1 MLEEWSGVLTDFGAV
16 SLLIIGSVSLAF
28 TLLLYSVGRYI
39 APALENSEVKLQN
52 YACGEDPSTMGG
64 ALEVRRLFAFT
75 LYFLIFDSAAFILSL
90 ALAPSDYSPAIFV
103 AILAVTTTMLIAKWR
118 RGFGN
123 S

>member
-1 MLEEWSGVLTDFGAV
+1 MLEDWNGALTSFGAA
-16 SLLIIGSVSLAF
+16 SLLIVGGISLAF
-28 TLLLYSVGRYI
+28 ALLLYGIGRHI
-39 APALENSEVKLQN
+39 APALENSEVKRQN

-64 ALEVRRLFAFT
+64 TLEARRLFAFT

-90 ALAPSDYSPAIFV
+90 ALAPSDYAPTIFI
-103 AILAVTTTMLIAKWR
+103 AILTATTTTLIAKWR